1 MKSISKRLVCLAAML
16 CMLGGL
22 APMTALAVEGSDID
36 MGHISAVIGDAA
48 QSISDDAEQAAED
61 LAPGDLINR
70 DLYDTDF
77 VGRDSVVQTLR
88 DAMIERKNEIYLYW
102 RSDAA
107 MTDADVEALITD
119 ALLLEGH
126 PHGGD
131 YLALQVLD
139 YYAEWAEIAAQ
150 DGVHYN
156 MIGFA
161 VAYSTTAYEEQ
172 ELRMKVD
179 ELRSEILK
187 DKRNEYQKI
196 RGIYDYIMA
205 NVAYDIDNIENL
217 ENSRQH
223 SAYGALFDGKASA
236 IGYSL
241 LFYYMANSY
250 DLDAELIAG
259 TIDGNLFIWNVVK
272 LYDQWYQI
280 NLGMDAL
287 TESEECFLFGL
298 NDMNEGHVLP
308 DEYLTPE
315 FQAEYPFA
323 KTRFVPEQAASGTAG
338 NSITWNYDAAAA
350 TLTFSGSGKMAD
362 QKTEWGA
369 APWFDYMDGGAHVV
383 IGEGITYI
391 GASAFWN
398 RNLLSLKLPESLEV
412 IGSGAFSTTSGL
424 KDLTL
429 PKNVKKI
436 EQYAFYSSELE
447 SIKLPEG
454 LVSIGNLAFSESTN
468 LTAIKLPDSLTT
480 IGDNAFSNS
489 GLREIMIPRNVTSI
503 GVGAFSANRENYDG
517 FDYETLVAVKKY
529 EVDPENT
536 VYSAK
541 DGLLVSKDGTK
552 LLAVPNDRKGTF
564 MVPDGVTEIGNG
576 AFQYCEQLREVILPD
591 GVTKI
596 GEKAFLWNKQLNY
609 VEIPDSVTEI
619 GAYAFEYCKNLL
631 SVKLPDGLTEIRE
644 GLFKDSNLRT
654 LQVPEGVTV
663 IGKDAFRYTHLNS
676 VALPVSLKTVEAGAF
691 SDLQFEYGVNFKD
704 AFFAG
709 TQAQWDG
716 ISVAE
721 NNHALKEAFLH
732 LNEQALSGY
741 DWKYSI
747 SDGKLE
753 INSVNNSIYPWLAWR
768 DDIKSVHWND
778 NANVSS
784 DAVIIID
791 GSMFKNCSNLTE
803 FTFADSTKYNGYGG
817 RIYANAFA
825 GCVSLEQFTVPSSV
839 RWIGERAFADCTSLK
854 TISLPREIYS
864 IEANAFEGCTALTD
878 VYVDQTAEEWK
889 DDPYTSGDERAHAFE
904 KLPNVN
910 MHFAEAITGGPLGD
924 NLEWEHNKDTHT
936 LTISGQGPMRN
947 FAEDEERPWEKLM
960 EAGLI
965 SKLVIEEGVTSVGAY
980 AFDMGT
986 AFEPCK
992 TLRVTFAS
1000 TVETIGVQAFSNCDL
1015 GYLVFNE
1022 GLKRI
1027 EDSAFHNSTIDHW
1040 NDSTINNVR
1049 WTLIIPDGVEY
1060 IGHSAFW
1067 SVNPTVVYIPASVQ
1081 FIGSYAFQNYN
1092 LELYYGGT
1100 EEQWKQVD
1108 VYKDNDDNVKTP
1120 TYYNAGCPHLI
1131 VTIKGKAATCTE
1143 TGLTDGEGCAVCGVM
1158 TKEQQVI
1165 DKIAH
1170 NFVDHTCTNCGM
1182 VIDPTKPLNGTVSGL
1197 SWAFDINSGKLT
1209 FSGEGAIPDYAKA
1222 ADVPW
1227 SVWGEYIT
1235 SVTVATTVTAIGDNA
1250 FAGFDKLKEVSY
1262 DGTLYQWQQM
1272 DIGSGNEALT
1282 NAKLNTAEV
1291 FTDVKTADWFYNP
1304 VNWAVNANV
1313 TGGIGNG
1320 QFGPNNFCT
1329 RAQVVTFLYAA
1340 AGKPEVTATENPFE
1354 DVADDAWYLKPVLW
1368 AVENGI
1374 TGGTS
1379 PTTFGPDNY
1388 CTRAQVVTFLYA
1400 AAGKPEI
1407 TASSTFA
1414 DVADTDW
1421 YAKPVIWAKEN
1432 DVTGGISATEFGPN
1446 QTCTRAQVVT
1456 FLYKVYG

>member
-22 APMTALAVEGSDID
+22 APMTALAVEGADID

-187 DKRNEYQKI
+187 DKVNEYQKI
-196 RGIYDYIMA
+196 RGIYDYIMT

-217 ENSRQH
+217 ENFRQH

-454 LVSIGNLAFSESTN
+454 LVSIGDLAFSESTN

-489 GLREIMIPRNVTSI
+489 GLTEIFIPRNVTSI

-529 EVDPENT
+529 EVHPENT

-541 DGLLVSKDGTK
+541 DGLLLSKDGTK

-564 MVPDGVTEIGNG
+564 TVPDGVTEIGDG

-591 GVTKI
+591 GVAKI
-596 GEKAFLWNKQLNY
+596 GEKAFLWNKQLNH

-619 GAYAFEYCKNLL
+619 GAYAFECCKDLL
-631 SVKLPDGLTEIRE
+631 SVKLPKGLTEISE
-644 GLFKDSNLRT
+644 GLFKDSDLRT
-654 LQVPEGVTV
+654 LQIPEGVTV
-663 IGKDAFRYTHLNS
+663 IRKDAFQYTYLYS
-676 VALPVSLKTVEAGAF
+676 VALPEALKTVEAGAF
-691 SDLQFEYGVNFKD
+691 TNLQYEFGRKLLDVFYM
-704 AFFAG
+704 G
-709 TQAQWDG
+709 TQAQWDA

-721 NNHALKEAFLH
+721 NNDDFKEAYLH
-732 LNEQALSGY
+732 WNERALCGSGWEY
-741 DWKYSI
+741 DL
-747 SDGKLE
+747 DECRLE
-753 INSVNNSIYPWLAWR
+753 ITSQGGTVYPWLAWR
-768 DDIKSVHWND
+768 EDIRSVYWKND
-778 NANVSS
+778 LNYTTNDSLEIGA
-784 DAVIIID
+784 
-791 GSMFKNCSNLTE
+791 GMFAGCRNLAE
-803 FTFADSTKYNGYGG
+803 FTFNEAVEYGG
-817 RIYANAFA
+817 STGRIDGGAFE
-825 GCVSLEQFTVPSSV
+825 GCVSLESIALPDSV
-839 RWIGERAFADCTSLK
+839 RWIGERAFANCTSLK
-854 TISLPREIYS
+854 TISLPRDVFS
-864 IEANAFEGCTALTD
+864 IEANAFEGCSALTD
-878 VYVDQTAEEWK
+878 VYVDQSEAEWQ

-904 KLPNVN
+904 KLPDVTV
-910 MHFAEAITGGPLGD
+910 HFAEATTGGPLGD
-924 NLEWEHNKDTHT
+924 NLEWEYNKDTCT
-936 LTISGQGPMRN
+936 LTISGQGPMIDYNWDRMP
-947 FAEDEERPWEKLM
+947 PWNEW
-960 EAGLI
+960 
-965 SKLVIEEGVTSVGAY
+965 LVQGVKTTVIIEEGVTSVGDY
-980 AFDMGT
+980 AFYG
-986 AFEPCK
+986 EW
-992 TLRVTFAS
+992 TLDVHFAS
-1000 TVETIGVQAFSNCDL
+1000 TVESIGRKAFNGSYMERL
-1015 GYLVFNE
+1015 ILNE
-1022 GLKRI
+1022 GLKTVGDQAFGGLNITTSYYDPI
-1027 EDSAFHNSTIDHW
+1027 ENKHHT
-1040 NDSTINNVR
+1040 
-1049 WTLIIPDGVEY
+1049 TLILPEGLEE
-1060 IGHSAFW
+1060 IGEISFKGTPW
-1067 SVNPTVVYIPASVQ
+1067 TDIYIPASLKS
-1081 FIGSYAFQNYN
+1081 IRAYAADCQYATI
-1092 LELYYGGT
+1092 YYGGS
-1100 EEQWKQVD
+1100 EEQWKQIQIN
-1108 VYKDNDDNVKTP
+1108 YMNDDALKTP
-1120 TYYNAGCPHLI
+1120 DHYNAGCPHLI
-1131 VTIKGKAATCTE
+1131 QPIKGTAATCTE
-1143 TGLTDGEGCAVCGVM
+1143 AGLTDGEGCAVCGAV

-1165 DKIAH
+1165 EKVAH
-1170 NFVDHTCTNCGM
+1170 NFADNTCTNCGM
-1182 VIDPTKPLNGTVSGL
+1182 TIDPSKPMNGTISGL
-1197 SWAFDINSGKLT
+1197 SWAFDINNGSLT
-1209 FSGEGAIPDYAKA
+1209 VSGEGAIPDYAAA

-1227 SVWGEYIT
+1227 SAWSGEIL
-1235 SVTVATTVTAIGDNA
+1235 SVTMASTVTAMGDNA